1 MNDTSKP
8 AIEVYLEIGA
18 KRTFA
23 SALDWP
29 GWCRS
34 GRGEEAALQAL
45 CDAGPRYAEVLRGTP
60 LAFQAPAGPQALAV
74 VERAAG
80 GSGTDFGAPEAI
92 PAADSRPVGEDDL
105 QRFLAVLRACWATFD
120 AAALAAAGA
129 ELRKGP
135 RGGGRDLEGIER
147 HVLGAEQGYMARLS
161 WKYARR
167 PDEPLAEERA
177 RTREA
182 VVQALTAAVRD
193 GLPERGPRG
202 GVIWPPRYFVRRTA
216 WHVLDHV
223 WEIEERRT

>member
-1 MNDTSKP
+1 MTDSSQP
-8 AIEVYLEIGA
+8 PVGVYLEIGS

-23 SALDWP
+23 GALEWP

-34 GRGEEAALQAL
+34 GRSAEEALQAL
-45 CDAGPRYAEVLRGTP
+45 CEAGPRYAEVLRGTP
-60 LAFQAPAGPQALAV
+60 LAFQAPAGPEALAV
-74 VERAAG
+74 VERLAG
-80 GSGTDFGAPEAI
+80 GSGTDFGAPEGI
-92 PAADSRPVGEDDL
+92 PAADARPAGEDDL
-105 QRFLAVLRACWATFD
+105 QRFLMLLRACWAALD
-120 AAALAAAGA
+120 AAVQAAAGA

-147 HVLGAEQGYMARLS
+147 HVLGAEQGYMARIS
-161 WKYARR
+161 WKFARR
-167 PDEPLAEERA
+167 ADEPLPEERG

-223 WEIEERRT
+223 WEIEDRKV